1 MPQRMHAADVLAK
14 WLIERQVLV
23 DEQIDKLAQM
33 VI

>member
-1 MPQRMHAADVLAK
+1 MHAADVLAK

-23 DEQIDKLAQM
+23 YEQIDKLAQM

>member
-1 MPQRMHAADVLAK
+1 MHAADVLAK